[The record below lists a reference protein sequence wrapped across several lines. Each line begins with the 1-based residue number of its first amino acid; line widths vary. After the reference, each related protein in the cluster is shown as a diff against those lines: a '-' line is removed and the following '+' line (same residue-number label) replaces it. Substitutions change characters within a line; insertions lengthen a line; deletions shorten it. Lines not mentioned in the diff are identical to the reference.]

1 MTLFVSIWI
10 VFYLILYLIF
20 AFIKCRRLILFY
32 KSELEFKAK
41 QIKEAEASIHEAHQ
55 EINRWTKAYDDLLV
69 EFEVYIEDEKVRRP
83 RIYNSYEEVDDWI
96 IKSHAD
102 EFIKKMAIKL
112 RIDEKAKENV
122 FSLSLHQ
129 QRDCLMNDLMG
140 LYPSIE
146 NKFSTE
152 GLEDIYSLV
161 ELKIIE
167 LREII

>member
-1 MTLFVSIWI
+1 MLIWI
-10 VFYLILYLIF
+10 EFYLILLLIL
-20 AFIKCRRLILFY
+20 AFIKCYRLIRVY
-32 KSELEFKAK
+32 KSELEFSAK
-41 QIKEAEASIHEAHQ
+41 QIKEAEGSIHEAHL
-55 EINRWTKAYDDLLV
+55 EINKWTKAYDDLLV

-112 RIDEKAKENV
+112 CIDAKAKENV

-129 QRDCLMNDLMG
+129 QRDCLMNDLMK

-152 GLEDIYSLV
+152 GLEDIYSIV

-167 LREII
+167 LKKII

>member
-1 MTLFVSIWI
+1 MNIYPLLWI
-10 VFYLILYLIF
+10 EFFLILLLIL
-20 AFIKCRRLILFY
+20 AFIKCYRLIGFY
-32 KSELEFKAK
+32 KSELESSAK
-41 QIKEAEASIHEAHQ
+41 QIKEAQESLHEAHL

-69 EFEVYIEDEKVRRP
+69 EFEVYIEDEKVRRQ

-161 ELKIIE
+161 ELKMIE
-167 LREII
+167 LKKII